1 MTGLP
6 WAGWLLC
13 RAADP
18 TDGSPMLLLVL
29 LLVLLLLLRGTYL
42 LPPRRTDSPLLLVR
56 RDTLCHCR
64 HQATASQLLSVET
77 ILLVQ

>member
-29 LLVLLLLLRGTYL
+29 LLVLLLLLRGMSMP
-42 LPPRRTDSPLLLVR
+42 PPRRTDSPLLL
-56 RDTLCHCR
+56 
-64 HQATASQLLSVET
+64 HQATASQLLSVGT
-77 ILLVQ
+77 ILLIRIRSNEDPAH

>member
-1 MTGLP
+1 MLGLP

-42 LPPRRTDSPLLLVR
+42 LPPRRR
-56 RDTLCHCR
+56 
-64 HQATASQLLSVET
+64 TARCFWCDVTRSV
-77 ILLVQ
+77 IAASSNGQPAAVCGNHPVGP

>member
-18 TDGSPMLLLVL
+18 TDGSPMLLL
-29 LLVLLLLLRGTYL
+29 LLVPPLLLLRGTYL
-42 LPPRRTDSPLLLVR
+42 LPTRRTDSPLLLVR
-56 RDTLCHCR
+56 PDTLCHCK
-64 HQATASQLLSVET
+64 HQATASQLLSVG
-77 ILLVQ
+77 